1 VSYFVT
7 QQVTHQTTTKH
18 AHVEPMY
25 YQGFPVNAPVEK
37 WEDVAIS
44 IHGSHTI
51 DMYWTVLTD
60 VLSAMM
66 QY

>member
-1 VSYFVT
+1 
-7 QQVTHQTTTKH
+7 
-18 AHVEPMY
+18 MD

-37 WEDVAIS
+37 WEGVAVS